1 MYATRGFARKA
12 NELAREELEIARRI
26 NDPTRIAI
34 AQFALASNL
43 TTLGDLTQ
51 SRQMLEESIE
61 LSRSLP
67 DALNLQAFRTNLP
80 ANLGRTL
87 WLLGFPDLSLKQAR
101 EAEIRG
107 HRSSNPFAK
116 AIGLAAKETD
126 IWAGNF
132 ESVRVSAQTLLEAP
146 WAVEISPIHSA
157 RADLTRGW
165 LLAKEGKLEGIAMI
179 RDAMARRTSSR
190 FGVNRSL
197 YGAMLAEACASV
209 GQINEALS
217 AVDEVLPFAQTEERY
232 YEAELTRLR
241 GELLLQQDASNGAQ
255 AEQSFRT
262 AIEIARSQKAKS
274 WELRATTS
282 LARLLGKH
290 GKHDEGRAM
299 LSEIYNWFTER
310 FDTADLKDA
319 KALLDELSA

>member
-1 MYATRGFARKA
+1 
-12 NELAREELEIARRI
+12 
-26 NDPTRIAI
+26 
-34 AQFALASNL
+34 
-43 TTLGDLTQ
+43 
-51 SRQMLEESIE
+51 MLEESIE

-299 LSEIYNWFTER
+299 LSEIYNWFTEG